1 MKVPWYSIFSFL
13 FLFFLI
19 LFYLEATVKRTLGW
33 EQFSSRLQLW
43 FQKSVILKITW
54 YQLFSKF
61 STIMRHMD
69 NEIWNTPYRLK
80 ILQIWINIRV
90 NSFLD
95 KYHETKM
102 GENGKMPWKLLVAQK
117 SEPVLSRTFARH
129 FTYYYILLF
138 LWNKPSFKYEPSVDR
153 IILTEICLS
162 YTFWYSVHIVKLL
175 LSMKYTYLLTAKITP
190 EVNKSNFTW
199 CEGAIVV
206 LMWLFDYLIW
216 CLIMASTKL
225 M

>member
-1 MKVPWYSIFSFL
+1 MKVPWYSIFSFW

-19 LFYLEATVKRTLGW
+19 LFYLEATVKEHLDENKFRHSYGYDFKKVSFWKLLDISCFQGS
-33 EQFSSRLQLW
+33 QQLW
-43 FQKSVILKITW
+43 GTWTTTFETHLTGWRFYRYGSTYVLIL
-54 YQLFSKF
+54 S
-61 STIMRHMD
+61 
-69 NEIWNTPYRLK
+69 
-80 ILQIWINIRV
+80 WINILKR
-90 NSFLD
+90 
-95 KYHETKM
+95 KWA
-102 GENGKMPWKLLVAQK
+102 KMPWKLLVAQK
-117 SEPVLSRTFARH
+117 SEPVLWRTFARH

-138 LWNKPSFKYEPSVDR
+138 LWNKLSFKYEPSVDR

-216 CLIMASTKL
+216 CLIMASTKF